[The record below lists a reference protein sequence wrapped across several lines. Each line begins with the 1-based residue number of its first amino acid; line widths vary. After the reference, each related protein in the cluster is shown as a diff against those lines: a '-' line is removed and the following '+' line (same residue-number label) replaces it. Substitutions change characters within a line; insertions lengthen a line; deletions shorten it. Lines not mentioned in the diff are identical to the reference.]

1 MAFLDLNVKLSNGSM
16 NTDLHIKPTDRHQH
30 LYFSSAHS
38 DHTKRSIVYRQ
49 ALRVS
54 RICSLEKDFKRHT
67 TEMKSWFLNRGYP
80 EWLIN
85 KEIGTQKHQPNVS
98 TRTKNKTQGVP
109 LVITYH
115 PLFKTFGSIIRKHLN
130 IVYMNEGV
138 KKVFSPCPIIS
149 FR

>member
-1 MAFLDLNVKLSNGSM
+1 MAFLDLNVKLSNGSIT
-16 NTDLHIKPTDRHQH
+16 TDLHIKPNDRHQYLH
-30 LYFSSAHS
+30 FSSAHP
-38 DHTKRSIVYRQ
+38 DHTKRSIVYSQ

-54 RICSLEKDFKRHT
+54 RICSFEKDFKRHT

-85 KEIGTQKHQPNVS
+85 KEIGKVKHQPNVS

-130 IVYMNEGV
+130 ILYMNEEV
-138 KKVFSPCPIIS
+138 KKVFSPCPMIS

>member
-30 LYFSSAHS
+30 LHFSSAHS
-38 DHTKRSIVYRQ
+38 DHTKRSIVYHQ

-67 TEMKSWFLNRGYP
+67 TEMKSRFLNRGYP

-85 KEIGTQKHQPNVS
+85 KDIGTQKHQPNIS
-98 TRTKNKTQGVP
+98 T
-109 LVITYH
+109 
-115 PLFKTFGSIIRKHLN
+115 
-130 IVYMNEGV
+130 
-138 KKVFSPCPIIS
+138 
-149 FR
+149 